1 MTDYKLTLRSTPEA
15 RTVII
20 TVIPKDDVAPYLKGF
35 YSAGGILED
44 IQKVKE

>member
-20 TVIPKDDVAPYLKGF
+20 TVIHKDDVASYLKGF
-35 YSAGGILED
+35 YSVGGVLED
-44 IQKVKE
+44 IQKVIE